1 MFIGNFYRAGCKSW
15 GARLPIFLT
24 ISPMSG
30 CHGQK
35 FVTMVEI
42 PILRFSTSKSENFV
56 NDYGQTLTFPL
67 SKMVNRNLYLEISP
81 KMFTIMMS
89 MGYGGNFG
97 VLFAVVRFLTIDH
110 GTNSRVSWSWSVP
123 DPPPP
128 TPHHLN
134 LASCNIT
141 VELISIINSF

>member
-1 MFIGNFYRAGCKSW
+1 MGGKVTNFLDHLTYVRVSW
-15 GARLPIFLT
+15 
-24 ISPMSG
+24 SN
-30 CHGQK
+30 GQK

-42 PILRFSTSKSENFV
+42 PILRFSTSNSENFV

-97 VLFAVVRFLTIDH
+97 VLLAVVRFVTIDH

-123 DPPPP
+123 DPPTPP
-128 TPHHLN
+128 PPPSFG
-134 LASCNIT
+134 SCL
-141 VELISIINSF
+141 V